1 MRMSHKISFPAQ
13 DISSEQIEEL
23 LFLAENVARNY
34 VQKQIPSKEI
44 KNFEIVIEFDNTAE
58 LNLDCVIDL
67 ELIKHSKFDPQKV
80 IEEAVEKIFE
90 VLEKE
95 LKVKAE

>member
-1 MRMSHKISFPAQ
+1 MSHRISFPIQ
-13 DISSEQIEEL
+13 NLSSEQIEEL
-23 LFLAENVARNY
+23 LFLAENVARKH

-44 KNFEIVIEFDNTAE
+44 KNFDIVIEFDNTDE
-58 LNLDCVIDL
+58 LNLDCILDL
-67 ELIKHSKFDPQKV
+67 ELIKHSKFDPQKI

-95 LKVKAE
+95 LKIKSE

>member
-1 MRMSHKISFPAQ
+1 MSHRISFPAQ
-13 DISSEQIEEL
+13 NISSEQIEEL

-34 VQKQIPSKEI
+34 VQKRIPSKEI

-58 LNLDCVIDL
+58 LSLDCTIDL
-67 ELIKHSKFDPQKV
+67 ELIKHSKFDPQKI
-80 IEEAVEKIFE
+80 IEESLEKIFE

-95 LKVKAE
+95 LKIKSE